1 MKAYQESGA
10 AGGFTLLEVIV
21 AVSILTVGLLAVASM
36 QTSAIQGNSL
46 AVHVTEGTTWA
57 QDRMETL
64 LALPYSDAGLDST
77 SNPHQETQ
85 AERDLHPGYEITWEV
100 TDQDVTGD
108 GVSDA
113 KQISVTAR
121 WMERGRQRQSVLTF
135 VRMRM
140 WGG

>member
-1 MKAYQESGA
+1 MTTYQESRG

-64 LALPYSDAGLDST
+64 LALPYSDAGLDPASK
-77 SNPHQETQ
+77 PYEETQ
-85 AERDLHPGYEITWEV
+85 DEKDLHPGYEITWEV
-100 TDQDVTGD
+100 TDQDVNDD

-121 WMERGRQRQSVLTF
+121 WMERGTQRQSVLTS